1 MEKTKRLEAQLMEDN
16 RERELLEGDMARVS
30 GSGRTLAER
39 NRRAAAEDRLAFLRK
54 EIGTIRMQLKQM
66 GALKL

>member
-1 MEKTKRLEAQLMEDN
+1 MEKTKRLEVQLMEDN
-16 RERELLEGDMARVS
+16 REKDLLEGELARAS

-39 NRRAAAEDRLAFLRK
+39 NRRAAADTRLSFLGR
-54 EIGTIRMQLKQM
+54 EIGAIRMQLKRM